1 MNYLK
6 KDLIKLLV
14 IPLLFSMNAE
24 AMLKLARTGNALKTI
39 KSIPP
44 VKLKPGTLLSQIPN
58 IDLQKTPKNNLKE
71 ISLSNEQKNA
81 LQLQFIEEIV
91 ENPEVFEKLIT
102 AESSSN
108 LPASSGVVVQIE
120 GKPAEP
126 AKKKTGI
133 FGTEIWNQIVEKG
146 KKNAAEILKKIQEK
160 HQALYDASFELLQEP
175 SLQPVFAEYI
185 AQHPGLGVLG
195 DGMKNVSDLNQKA
208 LTLSQQKDLVL
219 KGTELIKKFEKNVF
233 GKSIEELVELA
244 DKTPKKIDSL
254 FRKLSLTVHP
264 DKGGSKDLFGKLV
277 ELKDLLISPEGRALL
292 KIGEFKRIN
301 PEITALCIEGKIPA
315 PEQLEILFTEAAKG
329 DSFKKVEAITLPEVS
344 PKVTEVTTEIAQA
357 LGKKISPHVAEAL
370 IGKITQNPSGNGSLP
385 PIKTSGDGEIV
396 KVPGSKPIKEEL
408 KIPTITA
415 DLTQI
420 DDKKKEEE
428 KKEPIFPKLPVI
440 EEEKKEEIKKP
451 IVPEIIKKKKKK
463 KLDFSDLIKRAEALR
478 DEIDALEVRIDNA
491 IAL

>member
-14 IPLLFSMNAE
+14 IPLLFSMNTE

-58 IDLQKTPKNNLKE
+58 IDFQATSKNNLKE

-120 GKPAEP
+120 GTP

-175 SLQPVFAEYI
+175 S
-185 AQHPGLGVLG
+185 
-195 DGMKNVSDLNQKA
+195 
-208 LTLSQQKDLVL
+208 
-219 KGTELIKKFEKNVF
+219 
-233 GKSIEELVELA
+233 
-244 DKTPKKIDSL
+244 
-254 FRKLSLTVHP
+254 
-264 DKGGSKDLFGKLV
+264 
-277 ELKDLLISPEGRALL
+277 
-292 KIGEFKRIN
+292 
-301 PEITALCIEGKIPA
+301 
-315 PEQLEILFTEAAKG
+315 
-329 DSFKKVEAITLPEVS
+329 
-344 PKVTEVTTEIAQA
+344 
-357 LGKKISPHVAEAL
+357 
-370 IGKITQNPSGNGSLP
+370 
-385 PIKTSGDGEIV
+385 
-396 KVPGSKPIKEEL
+396 
-408 KIPTITA
+408 
-415 DLTQI
+415 
-420 DDKKKEEE
+420 
-428 KKEPIFPKLPVI
+428 
-440 EEEKKEEIKKP
+440 
-451 IVPEIIKKKKKK
+451 
-463 KLDFSDLIKRAEALR
+463 
-478 DEIDALEVRIDNA
+478 
-491 IAL
+491 